1 VTARVRSARPEA
13 IGAAT
18 AILLATAAGAAPRAW
33 TGVIGDSMCGASHA
47 MDGGG
52 NEMAD
57 AACVISCVKN
67 GEKFVLVDGGRS
79 WEIENQDFAGLPL
92 SAGIR
97 VRLDGELD
105 GERIRVTR
113 IEPLEK
119 PKAPDRK

>member
-1 VTARVRSARPEA
+1 
-13 IGAAT
+13 
-18 AILLATAAGAAPRAW
+18 
-33 TGVIGDSMCGASHA
+33 
-47 MDGGG
+47 
-52 NEMAD
+52 
-57 AACVISCVKN
+57 VISCVKN

-119 PKAPDRK
+119 PKAPEGR